1 MPERHDGVKKA
12 TLEVKIELLLQV
24 RQASSITRFHSVLPR
39 ITKKNK
45 KNMVP
50 TLPPSHSL
58 PAPYPQVAAAANEV
72 TKAGLTVAELSCDGI
87 GVLDF
92 SPTDPGGCRVALA
105 NVFLTPIGKVNY
117 ERSIT

>member
-1 MPERHDGVKKA
+1 
-12 TLEVKIELLLQV
+12 
-24 RQASSITRFHSVLPR
+24 
-39 ITKKNK
+39 
-45 KNMVP
+45 MVP